1 MRQNVQ
7 IIHLDNYTT
16 LLVDGD
22 GRLVGIMSE
31 KDLLSVYDLLKRI
44 RESICDVMQSRQ
56 RPAIEVNIA
65 ARLATLSVRER
76 EVLDLLVAADQTKHI
91 ARKLQIK
98 PKTVEHHRYRILQKM
113 NVETVVE
120 LVRLVLTSK
129 G

>member
-1 MRQNVQ
+1 MRQDVQ
-7 IIHLDNYTT
+7 IMQLDNYTT

-31 KDLLSVYDLLKRI
+31 KDLLGVHNLLKRT
-44 RESICDVMQSRQ
+44 RERICNVLQSRQ
-56 RPAIEVNIA
+56 QPAKEVNIA
-65 ARLATLSVRER
+65 VRLTTLSARER

-113 NVETVVE
+113 HVETVVE